1 MNQFTQLDREA
12 FLAQKLS
19 DLTVPVFNGA
29 TTTESRRE
37 AFRCAII
44 DANLGDKRFGK
55 NKAGVVETFSDYFF
69 ETYKTPLYRDAV

>member
-1 MNQFTQLDREA
+1 MNQFTQLDRET

-37 AFRCAII
+37 AFRCALI
-44 DANLGDKRFGK
+44 DANLSDQRIGK
-55 NKAGVVETFSDYFF
+55 NKAGVVETFADFF
-69 ETYKTPLYRDAV
+69 AETYKEPLYRETA